1 MALIPYRQNND
12 WPTRFFDEFFRM
24 PDFWED
30 TASSI
35 RGVAADVYETPEA
48 VVVEMATPGINPE
61 DININVMGDTLTIS
75 GESKQEEKTEK
86 RDYYQ
91 KQIRYGN
98 FAQSVTLPATV
109 QSDRA
114 EATFNNG
121 ILKVILPKS
130 EEAKPKKIQI
140 KVGDGKK

>member
-1 MALIPYRQNND
+1 MALIPYRRSSEL
-12 WPTRFFDEFFRM
+12 PRILDEFFRM
-24 PDFWED
+24 PDLWED
-30 TASSI
+30 TASSV
-35 RGVAADVYETPEA
+35 RGIAADVYETPEA
-48 VVVEMATPGINPE
+48 VVVEMATPGISPE
-61 DININVMGDTLTIS
+61 DININVTGDTLTIS
-75 GESKQEEKTEK
+75 GQSRQEEKTEK

-91 KQIRYGN
+91 KQIRYGS

-114 EATFNNG
+114 EANFNNG
-121 ILKVILPKS
+121 ILKVTLPKS